1 MRNAL
6 VADPAQQHVQLRQ
19 SRSME
24 KQWSMRTLAL
34 IVVSVLMN
42 AQRKHLVSD
51 EKIILFFSSFSFLV
65 FVEPFGFGVL

>member
-1 MRNAL
+1 
-6 VADPAQQHVQLRQ
+6 
-19 SRSME
+19 ME
-24 KQWSMRTLAL
+24 KQWSMRTLVL

-65 FVEPFGFGVL
+65 FVEPSGFGVL